1 MKAKKSP
8 KNSNDTP
15 LEKYSAAKAANTR
28 YLAAGHYS
36 RCGKISYVV
45 GLGAMQLTLQKKR
58 VFLLKSSRVVPT

>member
-28 YLAAGHYS
+28 YLAAGDYS
-36 RCGKISYVV
+36 RCRKISYVV
-45 GLGAMQLTLQKKR
+45 GLKAMQITLQKKS
-58 VFLLKSSRVVPT
+58 VFLLKNSRVIPT